1 MKPQRNP
8 AVRCSAWLGGGLS
21 ALQRVRH
28 RLRDEECELR
38 KQADKWHNLG
48 AEETATANRHAANV
62 LNSAVSVI
70 VKLEVEI
77 IAERDE
83 PPNGNEIR

>member
-1 MKPQRNP
+1 VRN
-8 AVRCSAWLGGGLS
+8 
-21 ALQRVRH
+21 

-38 KQADKWHNLG
+38 KQADKWHHLG
-48 AEETATANRHAANV
+48 APETATAKRLAADV
-62 LNSAVSVI
+62 LDAAVSVI

-83 PPNGNEIR
+83 PPNA